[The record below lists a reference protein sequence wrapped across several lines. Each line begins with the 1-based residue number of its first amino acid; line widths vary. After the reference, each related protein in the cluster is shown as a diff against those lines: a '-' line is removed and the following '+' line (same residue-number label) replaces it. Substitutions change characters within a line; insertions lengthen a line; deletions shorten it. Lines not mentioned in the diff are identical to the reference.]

1 MRINEKNFIKYLNQK
16 NEKALD
22 YVVDNYGGL
31 IKSIVNKHLYNL
43 TDYHDECINDILL
56 AIWNGIDKYD
66 ETKGEFK
73 NWLAAVS
80 RYKCIAYQRKYL
92 NIALFQEDIE
102 KIEFKGEDN
111 IQEGLEKKEL
121 KNEIDSLL
129 SALKPK
135 DKEIFIR
142 YYINEEKIRDIA
154 ENYSVK
160 EEVIYNRISRGKKK
174 IKSIFGNK
182 FEEEQV

>member
-1 MRINEKNFIKYLNQK
+1 MRVNEKNFIKHLIKK

-92 NIALFQEDIE
+92 NISLLQEDIE
-102 KIEFKGEDN
+102 NIEFKGVDN
-111 IQEGLEKKEL
+111 IQERLDKRDL

-129 SALKPK
+129 STLKPE

-154 ENYSVK
+154 DNYSVK

-174 IKSIFGNK
+174 IKSIFGYR
-182 FEEEQV
+182 FEEEQA

>member
-1 MRINEKNFIKYLNQK
+1 MRINEKNFIKYLNKK
-16 NEKALD
+16 NERALD
-22 YVVDNYGGL
+22 YVVDIYGGL
-31 IKSIVNKHLYNL
+31 IKSIVYKHLYSL
-43 TDYHDECINDILL
+43 TEYHDECINDILL

-92 NIALFQEDIE
+92 NITLMQDDIE
-102 KIEFKGEDN
+102 NLDVKSEDN
-111 IQEGLEKKEL
+111 IERNLEEKALKK
-121 KNEIDSLL
+121 EIDSLL
-129 SALKPK
+129 SVLKPK

-142 YYINEEKIRDIA
+142 HYINEEKVRDIA
-154 ENYSVK
+154 DNYSVK

-174 IKSIFGNK
+174 IKSVFGNNYK
-182 FEEEQV
+182 EGQV

>member
-1 MRINEKNFIKYLNQK
+1 MSIDEKNFIKYLNKK

-22 YVVDNYGGL
+22 YVVDAYGGL

-43 TDYHDECINDILL
+43 SDYHEECINDILL
-56 AIWNGIDKYD
+56 AVWNGIDKYD

-80 RYKCIAYQRKYL
+80 RYKCISYQRKYL
-92 NIALFQEDIE
+92 NLELMKDDIE
-102 KIEFKGEDN
+102 YIELKCDDN
-111 IQEGLEKKEL
+111 IERFLEKEEL
-121 KNEIDSLL
+121 KKEIDSLL
-129 SALKPK
+129 SALTPK

-142 YYINEEKIRDIA
+142 YYINEERVRDIA

-174 IKSIFGNK
+174 IKSIFGNS
-182 FEEEQV
+182 FEEGEI

>member
-43 TDYHDECINDILL
+43 SDYHDECINDILL
-56 AIWNGIDKYD
+56 AIWSGIDKYD

-73 NWLAAVS
+73 SWLAAVS

-92 NIALFQEDIE
+92 NIALRQEDIGN
-102 KIEFKGEDN
+102 IEFKGEDN
-111 IQEGLEKKEL
+111 IQEGLEKKDL

-154 ENYSVK
+154 DNYSVK
-160 EEVIYNRISRGKKK
+160 EDVIYNRISRGKKK
-174 IKSIFGNK
+174 IKSIFRNR
-182 FEEEQV
+182 FEEGQV

>member
-1 MRINEKNFIKYLNQK
+1 MSVNEKNFIKYLSNK
-16 NEKALD
+16 NEKAID
-22 YVVDNYGGL
+22 YLVETYGGL
-31 IKSIVNKHLYNL
+31 IKAIVNKHLYNL

-56 AIWNGIDKYD
+56 AVWNGIDKYD

-92 NIALFQEDIE
+92 NTSL
-102 KIEFKGEDN
+102 
-111 IQEGLEKKEL
+111 IQENIDNLEL
-121 KNEIDSLL
+121 KGDDNVEKNLDNEELKKDVDSLL
-129 SALKPK
+129 NALKPK

-142 YYINEEKIRDIA
+142 YYINEEKIKDIA
-154 ENYSVK
+154 DNYSVK

-174 IKSIFGNK
+174 IKSMFGNR
-182 FEEEQV
+182 FEEGKL